1 MELRCIQPCL
11 HYKVKCI
18 PEHRWVI
25 FIKSKYKTSHNIYAG
40 IMYLLYRLSIAFCSI
55 PPLIHLF
62 KIFLG
67 KALKSYKCIFAAAP
81 GIELQQF
88 GVFCHRNRCL
98 APPYNLK
105 WYKFLE
111 KLSCIFRPS
120 DNVVIHK
127 EKFS

>member
-1 MELRCIQPCL
+1 MELCCIQLCL

-18 PEHRWVI
+18 SEHRWVI
-25 FIKSKYKTSHNIYAG
+25 LIKSKYKTSNDIYAG
-40 IMYLLYRLSIAFCSI
+40 IVYLSYRLFIAFSRV
-55 PPLIHLF
+55 PPLIHIF

-67 KALKSYKCIFAAAP
+67 KTLKSDKCIFAAALS
-81 GIELQQF
+81 IKLQQF

-98 APPYNLK
+98 APPYNLE

-111 KLSCIFRPS
+111 KLSCIFRTS
-120 DNVVIHK
+120 HNVVIHK

>member
-1 MELRCIQPCL
+1 MELCCIQPCL
-11 HYKVKCI
+11 HYKVKC
-18 PEHRWVI
+18 PSEHRWVI
-25 FIKSKYKTSHNIYAG
+25 LIKPEYKTSNDIDTC
-40 IMYLLYRLSIAFCSI
+40 IMYLSYRLFIAFSRV
-55 PPLIHLF
+55 PPLIHIF

-67 KALKSYKCIFAAAP
+67 KTLKSDKCIFAAAP

-98 APPYNLK
+98 ALPYNIK
-105 WYKFLE
+105 SYKFLE